1 MLLKSLKRQMKP
13 QSVAIAI
20 ALVAGITAGGLY
32 GIKVVA
38 QKSRIQGL
46 LETGQCLGCDLKGAD
61 LARLDLQR
69 ANLSEAN
76 LEGADLQ
83 GASLGNANLQRANL
97 RNANLEGA
105 DLGCKGFSFSVRADG
120 TSNFGFQVDRTPITP
135 SPNAPVGMD
144 LNTSDNGATV
154 SLNFGGC
161 PDLTGATLQGARM
174 PDGSIHP

>member
-1 MLLKSLKRQMKP
+1 MKL
-13 QSVAIAI
+13 QKAAIAI
-20 ALVAGITAGGLY
+20 ALIAGVTAGGLY
-32 GIKVVA
+32 GVKVAA

-61 LARLDLQR
+61 LARLDLKK

-97 RNANLEGA
+97 RNANLKGA
-105 DLGCKGFSFSVRADG
+105 DLGCNGFSFSVRADG
-120 TSNFGFQVDRTPITP
+120 NSNFGFQVDRTPITP
-135 SPNAPVGMD
+135 SPNVPVGVN
-144 LNTSDNGATV
+144 LNTTDNGATV
-154 SLNFGGC
+154 SLNLGGC